1 MVEEMKTAWVKYR
14 QRRGTVFQETT
25 EARAHC
31 PEGRSRH
38 LGLYSKS
45 KGDTLGVW

>member
-1 MVEEMKTAWVKYR
+1 MVEEMKTVWVEGR
-14 QRRGTVFQETT
+14 QKRGIVFQETT

-45 KGDTLGVW
+45 KGDTFGVR

>member
-1 MVEEMKTAWVKYR
+1 MGEEMKTVWVEDR
-14 QRRGTVFQETT
+14 QKRGTVFQETT
-25 EARAHC
+25 EARAHS

-45 KGDTLGVW
+45 KGDILRVW